1 VLKVGDIPPEIGW
14 YLAGF
19 TDGEGS
25 FNVSFRPRADYAM
38 PWKVSLCFNISQR
51 DPVVLSLFKRHLGC
65 GTMRQR
71 RDGVWYYEVNNLSAI
86 TENVIPFFQRFT
98 FLSAKKKRD
107 FGKFVQLAE
116 LLRQRRHL
124 VRSGVEQ
131 VLAIRRE
138 MNDGGKRRFTDE
150 EILARLENPQRL
162 YARPLRQERMRQS
175 GLHGNMQSVAEMTTP
190 VAVVAVE
197 QEPPLQSDAATSNT
211 IERS

>member
-1 VLKVGDIPPEIGW
+1 MLKVGDVSPEIGH

-51 DPVVLSLFKRHLGC
+51 DPVILALFKRHLEC

-71 RDGVWYYEVNNLSAI
+71 RDGVWYYEVNNLNAI
-86 TENVIPFFQRFT
+86 TENVIPFFRRFG

-107 FGKFVQLAE
+107 FAKFVQLAE
-116 LLRQRRHL
+116 LLSRRQHL
-124 VRSGVEQ
+124 TNAGIEQ

-138 MNDGGKRRFTDE
+138 MNDGGKRKYTDE

-162 YARPLRQERMRQS
+162 YAGPRRAREETARMRQS
-175 GLHGNMQSVAEMTTP
+175 GLHGNMQSAAEMTAP
-190 VAVVAVE
+190 VAVVAAE
-197 QEPPLQSDAATSNT
+197 PEPPPTSGADDV
-211 IERS
+211 